1 MNNVVKVVKVF
12 EVVKNSC
19 NNVVVILD
27 DGAGGVRLPGP
38 PLLAGLRPAAP
49 LGRGRTAAG
58 WPPASQLASRSAGY
72 PAGPT

>member
-1 MNNVVKVVKVF
+1 MKKKNNNVVKVFK
-12 EVVKNSC
+12 VVKNSC

-27 DGAGGVRLPGP
+27 DGAGGAEGP